1 METLI
6 GLAAVLTMAF
16 VPMVVYALVLWWFDR
31 YEKEPLGL
39 ILASFLWGAVPAVI
53 FSIIAQVLLDV
64 PLYLFVQPSLG
75 ADLVSASIIAPLTE
89 EPFKALAL
97 LLLLLFFRR
106 EIDSPLDGILYGA
119 LVGFGFATTEN
130 TLYFLEAFG
139 WGGIGG
145 VLRLALYRA
154 FIFGL
159 NHALFTGC
167 SGLGI
172 ALARTSPRWPVKIA
186 APIVGLG
193 AGMVFHGL
201 HNAGA
206 TLAGPSRW
214 PLLISI
220 LSDWTGVV
228 LLLAIIVWTSLR
240 ERIWIVRYLRDEVA
254 EGRLPA
260 SDHLL
265 IQSYWR
271 RVLERTK
278 ALLRGDL
285 ARWWRLGR
293 YYRLATE
300 LAFAKH
306 RLDAF
311 PGEPDTVRQIDRL
324 RRQLAELR
332 DQMG

>member
-172 ALARTSPRWPVKIA
+172 ALARTSPRWAVKIV
-186 APIVGLG
+186 APFLGLG
-193 AGMVFHGL
+193 TGITFHAL

-206 TLAGPSRW
+206 TLAGATCW
-214 PLLISI
+214 PLLFSI
-220 LSDWTGVV
+220 ASDWGGVLMLFV
-228 LLLAIIVWTSLR
+228 ILVWASVR
-240 ERIWIVRYLRDEVA
+240 ERAWIVQ
-254 EGRLPA
+254 
-260 SDHLL
+260 H
-265 IQSYWR
+265 
-271 RVLERTK
+271 
-278 ALLRGDL
+278 LRGEVERGTISAAD
-285 ARWWRLGR
+285 
-293 YYRLATE
+293 Y
-300 LAFAKH
+300 
-306 RLDAF
+306 
-311 PGEPDTVRQIDRL
+311 QICL
-324 RRQLAELR
+324 LYTSPSPR
-332 DQMG
+332 D